1 MKFNCPSCSAKYQI
15 ADDKLTGRLAKMKC
29 RKCGTLIPIV
39 AEPSHKTPGAD
50 SVRRAATIK
59 PEVVAFAPPSLL
71 PQLEAQEWH
80 AGIKGKPVGPLSR
93 SEVATRIRS
102 GDISAETYVW
112 RDGMDG
118 WKVLPEVP
126 QLSDLLKEAPELL
139 PPPSM
144 PARAK
149 QQGAAPPRAAK
160 KPPVAA
166 AVAAPKVPQA
176 PTTTDGVVLLG
187 APKSASPKPAPVKP
201 AALIP
206 PAFSGPPAASAVPA
220 VSPTAPVSAAP
231 PRPIAHPAPV
241 APGQLTA
248 AQQLAASFGLD
259 IESSRAPEIKEST
272 GRIEAVKEIKRVDF
286 DSAVPALITEAPA
299 PDIAMPKSSAKSS
312 LGIRPTYESLV
323 AELKRRKKRPW
334 VVPFAVTAALVL
346 GVSLGFVLFG
356 GQETKVIKEVVE
368 VQAQAAVPSAEST
381 TSLGEIPPPPELG
394 EGTTTN
400 VGRVSPGKKVTTG
413 GAKSEASPAPTEIS
427 KGLKGLAGLDGLG
440 GPSSGPSTT
449 TGASSG
455 QQLESSQIQ
464 STVTTYQSGVKRG
477 CWQPALMSRAKD
489 APSTA
494 RVTVSIGVAPNGS
507 VTSASSSGDPR
518 GYPGLASC
526 ITTRVRAWRFPVSGG
541 STTVNVPFVFAAQ

>member
-1 MKFNCPSCSAKYQI
+1 
-15 ADDKLTGRLAKMKC
+15 MKC

-39 AEPSHKTPGAD
+39 AEPSHKAPGVA

-71 PQLEAQEWH
+71 PQVEPQQWH

-93 SEVATRIRS
+93 SEVAARIRS
-102 GDISAETYVW
+102 GDMSAETYVW

-118 WKVLPEVP
+118 WKVLPDVP
-126 QLSDLLKEAPELL
+126 ELSELLNDAPDLL

-144 PARAK
+144 PAQAK
-149 QQGAAPPRAAK
+149 QQAPATPRAAK
-160 KPPVAA
+160 KPPTPATP
-166 AVAAPKVPQA
+166 AVAPPPPAA
-176 PTTTDGVVLLG
+176 PTSTNGVVSLG
-187 APKSASPKPAPVKP
+187 PPKSLSPKPGPVKTP
-201 AALIP
+201 GMRP
-206 PAFSGPPAASAVPA
+206 PAFSGAPALSPAPAA
-220 VSPTAPVSAAP
+220 AAAS
-231 PRPIAHPAPV
+231 RPIAPQAPG
-241 APGQLTA
+241 ASGQLTA

-259 IESSRAPEIKEST
+259 IESSRTPEIKESL
-272 GRIEAVKEIKRVDF
+272 GQSEPAKQVKSVDF
-286 DSAVPALITEAPA
+286 DSVVPALITEAPA
-299 PDIAMPKSSAKSS
+299 PDIALPAPSSKGG
-312 LGIRPTYESLV
+312 LGLRPTYESLV
-323 AELKRRKKRPW
+323 AELKRRKKHPW

-356 GQETKVIKEVVE
+356 GQETRVIKEVVE
-368 VQAQAAVPSAEST
+368 VQAPAAVPSADAAAP
-381 TSLGEIPPPPELG
+381 LGDIPAPPELS

-400 VGRVSPGKKVTTG
+400 IGRANTGKKTTTTA
-413 GAKSEASPAPTEIS
+413 GAKSEAPPTEIS
-427 KGLKGLAGLDGLG
+427 KGLKGLAGLEGLG
-440 GPSSGPSTT
+440 GPSSGPSTI

-507 VTSASSSGDPR
+507 VTSVTSSGDPR